1 MKAIITSPL
10 SVASFYVET
19 FFEDK
24 DEGINTKLS
33 TATAFSYKYCDKK
46 YLVTNYHVAYGRNA
60 ITNKPL
66 DTNGGIPNKMLIYHY
81 EPRRT
86 NSSILQYE
94 LTYSNENNPFRYM
107 MIDGKIADVAICEL
121 PTNFIGVCINEVE
134 NIFGEPSVE
143 ENIQLEI
150 TESLYVLGYP
160 RGIHVLYT
168 PVWKRSSIATEPNI
182 DIDNMPCFYIDS
194 TTREGMSGA
203 PVVYYSKSGGYS
215 TPELAFAIA
224 DRPIYKFVGIYSGRD
239 QGGEDHIAQLGKVWR
254 KELIERIILGSK

>member
-1 MKAIITSPL
+1 MKTIITSPL

-24 DEGINTKLS
+24 DEGINTGLS
-33 TATAFSYKYCDKK
+33 TATAFAYKYRDKK

-60 ITNKPL
+60 ITNQPL
-66 DTNGGIPNKMLIYHY
+66 DSNGGIPNKMLIYHY
-81 EPRRT
+81 EPSRI
-86 NSSILQYE
+86 NSMILQYE

-107 MIDGKIADVAICEL
+107 IIDGKIADVAICEL
-121 PTNFIGVCINEVE
+121 PENFVGTCINEVE
-134 NIFGEPSVE
+134 NIYGEPSVE

-168 PVWKRSSIATEPNI
+168 PVWKRSSVATEPNI
-182 DIDNMPCFYIDS
+182 DVDNMPCFYIDS

-203 PVVYYSKSGGYS
+203 PVVYYSKSGAYS
-215 TPELAFAIA
+215 TPEFPLAIA
-224 DRPIYKFVGIYSGRD
+224 NRPIYKFVGIYAGRD
-239 QGGEDHIAQLGKVWR
+239 QGGEDHIAQLGRVWR
-254 KELIERIILGSK
+254 KELIERIILSE

>member
-1 MKAIITSPL
+1 MKTIRTSPL

-33 TATAFSYKYCDKK
+33 TATAFAYKYRDKK
-46 YLVTNYHVAYGRNA
+46 YLVTNYHVAYGKNPV
-60 ITNKPL
+60 TDKLL
-66 DTNGGIPNKMLIYHY
+66 DPNGGIPNKMHIYYY
-81 EPRRT
+81 EPKRV
-86 NSSILQYE
+86 NPEGIIFE
-94 LTYSNENNPFRYM
+94 INYSDGYNPFKY
-107 MIDGKIADVAICEL
+107 IIVDEKIADIAICEL
-121 PTNFIGVCINEVE
+121 STEFTGVCINEVE
-134 NIFGEPSVE
+134 SVYGEPSVE

-168 PVWKRSSIATEPNI
+168 PVWKRSSIATEPSI
-182 DIDNMPCFYIDS
+182 DVDNMPCFYIDS

-203 PVVYYSKSGGYS
+203 PVVYYSKSGAYS
-215 TPELAFAIA
+215 TPELALAIA

-239 QGGEDHIAQLGKVWR
+239 QGGEDYIAQLGKVWR
-254 KELIERIILGSK
+254 KELIERIILDSK